1 MRTVF
6 GLDATEEQMVRVQ
19 QSLRDRELHF
29 GGPARL
35 GRRGGCAR
43 GKRAEAEEK
52 LEKKVSEWVG
62 HEVTPEDIEKL
73 AE

>member
-1 MRTVF
+1 MQRSFDEYLSTF
-6 GLDATEEQMVRVQ
+6 EQ
-19 QSLRDRELHF
+19 
-29 GGPARL
+29 
-35 GRRGGCAR
+35 
-43 GKRAEAEEK
+43 KRAEAEEK

>member
-1 MRTVF
+1 MKS
-6 GLDATEEQMVRVQ
+6 GLPAETAYDFMEM
-19 QSLRDRELHF
+19 LR
-29 GGPARL
+29 A
-35 GRRGGCAR
+35 
-43 GKRAEAEEK
+43 AEEK